1 MSVTSSCT
9 LVLGEERLDPRCLV
23 RQEVVGDHMD
33 LLAVGLVHREVGQ
46 NLDALGRGLR
56 GEVLPKHL
64 ACLGVE
70 RRVVLLD
77 SVSWVMAVPL
87 REFRVY

>member
-33 LLAVGLVHREVGQ
+33 RLAVGLVHHEVGQ
-46 NLDALGRGLR
+46 NLDALGRGLPRR
-56 GEVLPKHL
+56 GLTQTPRL
-64 ACLGVE
+64 
-70 RRVVLLD
+70 
-77 SVSWVMAVPL
+77 SWC
-87 REFRVY
+87 